1 MRIGRKAAQFISKL
15 VTPVVARF
23 RGKREQH
30 DAISLSR
37 S

>member
-15 VTPVVARF
+15 VTPVARF